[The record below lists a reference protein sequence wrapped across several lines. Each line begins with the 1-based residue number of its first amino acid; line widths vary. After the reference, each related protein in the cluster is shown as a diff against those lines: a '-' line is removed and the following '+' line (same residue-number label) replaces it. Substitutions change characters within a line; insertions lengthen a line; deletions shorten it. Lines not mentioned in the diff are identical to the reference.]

1 MQENEP
7 GSAPE
12 MEAPAPAAATVP
24 ASEPTTVTDDDYG
37 AVYDRMVTFNGAEK
51 GADGKFVSPKA
62 AQQAQEAPQQALED
76 AGEETPA
83 EPEAPA
89 SEAVSSAP
97 AHLPQSIKGAW
108 DKMPAEARD
117 AIAQWTT
124 EQDRKF
130 GEVGRQLAQSKP
142 LADAVSEFKEYF
154 DGTKGK
160 YQPAEAVRYLFNLQ
174 RQMDSRPLDT
184 LLEIADT
191 YGLRQHLT
199 QPTDATR
206 ELVALRQTISDLRGQ
221 LQTRSNP
228 EDIETT
234 VSAVLEKAKVQ
245 EAIDRF
251 AKEQPFYA
259 DVEPKLPAFIQMV
272 QEEMPDASAV
282 EVLERAYKK
291 AVYADDKLRPLQI
304 SAENNALHNAY
315 DNVMAGKG
323 AAEPKGKAASMSDPK
338 RSQAAKRANS
348 INVTSTGT
356 GKHGYASEAE
366 AMAAAYDR
374 AMAS

>member
-24 ASEPTTVTDDDYG
+24 ASEPATVTDDDYG
-37 AVYDRMVTFNGAEK
+37 AVYDRLVTFNGAEK
-51 GADGKFVSPKA
+51 GADGKFVSPNA
-62 AQQAQEAPQQALED
+62 AQQVQEAPQQAIED

-89 SEAVSSAP
+89 SEATTAAP

-206 ELVALRQTISDLRGQ
+206 ELVALRQTITELRGQ

-259 DVEPKLPAFIQMV
+259 DVESDLPAFIQIV
-272 QEEMPDASAV
+272 RQKMPEASAV
-282 EVLERAYKK
+282 TVLEKAYTMAINANDEVRARK
-291 AVYADDKLRPLQI
+291 
-304 SAENNALHNAY
+304 E
-315 DNVMAGKG
+315 
-323 AAEPKGKAASMSDPK
+323 AAEAKAKAAPKPDPK
-338 RSQAAKRANS
+338 RSEAAKRANS

-356 GKHGYASEAE
+356 GKHGYSSEAE